1 MLYSKVIQL
10 YTYTFFFIFIPS
22 WIVLRGA
29 SSKGDQPE
37 EGKPTRVHN
46 EKLRSRGSEI
56 SEALKSLL
64 NPNCLLLLVPVTDCF
79 HHGV

>member
-1 MLYSKVIQL
+1 MYSIACKMFYYSFHHGLYI
-10 YTYTFFFIFIPS
+10 
-22 WIVLRGA
+22 LRGA

-46 EKLRSRGSEI
+46 EKLRSTGSEI
-56 SEALKSLL
+56 SEVLKSLL
-64 NPNCLLLLVPVTDCF
+64 NPNCLLLLVPITDCF